1 MTLKT
6 LFSSLPTLPNP
17 VSRFLRVVGAATL
30 AVGMGALVKYATTGT
45 LTLADLATVVTLMV
59 TAAIV
64 AADKYLRDA
73 GVY

>member
-1 MTLKT
+1 
-6 LFSSLPTLPNP
+6 
-17 VSRFLRVVGAATL
+17 
-30 AVGMGALVKYATTGT
+30 MGALVKYATTGT